1 TVAII
6 KVVVGA
12 RTGALTVL
20 GAALESGLD
29 MLNNM
34 IGLMLVTVAGRAPD
48 EDHPYGHDKFETLGA
63 LGVVGFLSI
72 SCFELLREGVSAIVS
87 GSAPREIGRPDLGLL
102 LLTLVVNL
110 FVVWFERRPGR
121 VLS

>member
-1 TVAII
+1 MTRVAGGARRARRRARCSTRAVALV

-29 MLNNM
+29 MLNNV
-34 IGLMLVTVAGRAPD
+34 IGIMLVGVAGRAPD

-63 LGVVGFLSI
+63 IGIVGFLSI
-72 SCFELLREGVSAIVS
+72 SCFELLREGITALVASTRPHAVS
-87 GSAPREIGRPDLGLL
+87 
-102 LLTLVVNL
+102 
-110 FVVWFERRPGR
+110 RRSTSR
-121 VLS
+121 